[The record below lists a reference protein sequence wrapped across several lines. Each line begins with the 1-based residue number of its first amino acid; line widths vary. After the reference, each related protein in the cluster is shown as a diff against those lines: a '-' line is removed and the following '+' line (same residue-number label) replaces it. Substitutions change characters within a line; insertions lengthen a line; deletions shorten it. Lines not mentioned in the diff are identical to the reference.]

1 MNVPALDLKAQYAG
15 LKDQVLP
22 IIEEIFDSQYFV
34 GGPAVKQLETEIA
47 EYCSC
52 AGAVG
57 VSSGT
62 DALLVSLMVLGIG
75 ADHPAC
81 RTGDRCTGCDE
92 VITSTFS
99 FFATP
104 GSIWRAGARP
114 VFVDIDE
121 ATCNID
127 PQAVEQAITENTR
140 AIMPVHL
147 YGQVAEMEAI
157 NAIAQKHGLHVI
169 EDAAQSIGA
178 KRNGTQAG
186 AFGTTGC
193 FSFYPSKNLGGAG
206 DGGMVTTNDPDL
218 IEKLA
223 WFRNHG
229 MNPKYYHKYV
239 GGNFRLDTIQAAFL
253 LVKLQYLDRWHEAR
267 RRAAQRYDALLA
279 DCDGVRT
286 PTIAA
291 GNESVYNQYVIRVQ
305 QRDALM
311 SHLKENGIGCDIY
324 YPLCL
329 HEQECFAG
337 LGYQRGQF
345 PVAEKVAGEIL
356 ALPIYPELQDEQIEY
371 VGQTVRDFVG

>member
-1 MNVPALDLKAQYAG
+1 MNVPALDLKAQYAP
-15 LKDQVLP
+15 LKDEVMP
-22 IIEEIFDSQYFV
+22 IVEQIFDSQYFV
-34 GGPAVKQLETEIA
+34 GGPAVAELESAIA
-47 EYCSC
+47 EYSGT

-75 ADHPAC
+75 QDHPAC
-81 RTGDRCTGCDE
+81 RTGQTCTGCDE
-92 VITSTFS
+92 VITTTFS

-121 ATCNID
+121 TTFNID
-127 PQAVEQAITENTR
+127 PAQIEAAITENTR

-147 YGQVAEMEAI
+147 YGQLADMDAI
-157 NAIAQKHGLHVI
+157 NAIAEKHDLQVI

-178 KRNGTQAG
+178 RQNGKRAG
-186 AFGTTGC
+186 SFGTTGC
-193 FSFYPSKNLGGAG
+193 LSFYPSKNLGGAG
-206 DGGMVTTNDPDL
+206 DGGMVTAGDEEIL
-218 IEKLA
+218 EKLA
-223 WFRNHG
+223 WYRNHG

-253 LVKLQYLDRWHEAR
+253 LVKLQRLEDWHAAR
-267 RRAAQRYDALLA
+267 RRVAARYDQLLA
-279 DCDGVRT
+279 DCPGVKT
-286 PTIAA
+286 PVIAE
-291 GNESVYNQYVIRVQ
+291 GNESVFNQYVIRVA

-311 SHLKENGIGCDIY
+311 EHLRANGVGCDIY

-329 HEQECFAG
+329 HEQECFAD

-345 PVAEKVAGEIL
+345 PVAEAVARDII
-356 ALPIYPELQDEQIEY
+356 ALPIYPELTDEQIDY
-371 VGQTVRDFVG
+371 VAATVKSFVS